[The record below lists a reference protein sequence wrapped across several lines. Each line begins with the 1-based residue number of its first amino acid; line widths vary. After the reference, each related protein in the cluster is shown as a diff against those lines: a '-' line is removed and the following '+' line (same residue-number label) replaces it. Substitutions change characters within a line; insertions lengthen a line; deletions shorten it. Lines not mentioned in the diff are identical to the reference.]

1 MIWDLTIKLTDVAIV
16 VAALLGPVLAV
27 QAQKLL
33 ERRRDVK
40 ERRLAIFRTLMATRA
55 AMLSPQHV
63 EALNAVPVEF
73 YGSSLVLRQINEA
86 WKLYLDHHDERLPPN
101 DAWAQKR
108 LDLFQDMLH
117 LMSQFLGYSFSKT
130 QLARDIYSPR
140 AHGDL
145 ETEQTIIRRGLV
157 NLFSG
162 EFALPLAVKEFPASD
177 PGNAELQAALQQV
190 LTAALQGK
198 KPLALPGDKTENKRS
213 DTGEG

>member
-1 MIWDLTIKLTDVAIV
+1 MIWDYSIKLTDVAIV
-16 VAALLGPVLAV
+16 IAALLGPVLAV
-27 QAQKLL
+27 QAQKWL
-33 ERRRDVK
+33 ERKRDVK

-73 YGSSLVLRQINEA
+73 YGSSGKLKKINEA

-108 LDLFQDMLH
+108 LDLFLDMLH
-117 LMSQFLGYSFSKT
+117 LISQFLGYTFSRA
-130 QLARDIYSPR
+130 QLGRDIYSPK

-145 ETEQTIIRRGLV
+145 ETEQTIIRKGLV
-157 NLFSG
+157 GLFKG
-162 EFALPLAVKEFPASD
+162 EIALPLAVKEFPATD

-190 LTAALQGK
+190 LTDALQGT
-198 KPLALPGDKTENKRS
+198 KPLALISEKAEGKTE
-213 DTGEG
+213 